1 MDKTDKKIFEIY
13 GIGPEAENLYQ
24 EIQKAIEEKEKKG
37 VYALHSL
44 SGDMKVDFLD
54 LQNDGQFLEYYL
66 KVIKRTWAV
75 DINDFEIQKKK
86 GFKGKAEWA
95 LKKIIWKLLK
105 FYTYRIFSQQIEFN
119 SQIKNT
125 VLVMHKKFSE
135 KIESIEKEIL
145 EIKGKGQ

>member
-1 MDKTDKKIFEIY
+1 MDKTDKRNFEIY
-13 GIGPEAENLYQ
+13 GIGPEAETVYQ
-24 EIQKAIEEKEKKG
+24 EITQAVDEKEKKG

-44 SGDMKVDFLD
+44 GPEVNMEFLD
-54 LQNDGQFLEYYL
+54 LKNDGQFLEYYL
-66 KVIKRTWAV
+66 KVIRRTWAV

-105 FYTYRIFSQQIEFN
+105 FYTYRLFSQQIEFN

-125 VLVMHKKFSE
+125 VLAMHREFSGKME
-135 KIESIEKEIL
+135 AIEKEIL
-145 EIKGKGQ
+145 AIKGKGR

>member
-1 MDKTDKKIFEIY
+1 MDKTDKKIIEIY
-13 GIGPEAENLYQ
+13 GIGPEAEKIHQ
-24 EIQKAIEEKEKKG
+24 EIQKTIEEKEKMG

-44 SGDMKVDFLD
+44 ISGMNADFLD
-54 LQNDGQFLEYYL
+54 LQNDAQFLEYYL
-66 KVIKRTWAV
+66 KVIKRTWNV

-86 GFKGKAEWA
+86 GLKGKAEWV

-125 VLVMHKKFSE
+125 VLAMHREFSGR
-135 KIESIEKEIL
+135 IERIEKELL
-145 EIKGKGQ
+145 ELKGKGQ

>member
-1 MDKTDKKIFEIY
+1 MDKKDKRIFEIY
-13 GIGPEAENLYQ
+13 GIGPEAETVYQ
-24 EIQKAIEEKEKKG
+24 DIEKAIGEKEKKG
-37 VYALHSL
+37 IYALHSL
-44 SGDMKVDFLD
+44 SRDMNVEFLD

-66 KVIKRTWAV
+66 KVIKRTWSV

-125 VLVMHKKFSE
+125 VLAMHKEFSGRLQ
-135 KIESIEKEIL
+135 SIEKEIVAIR
-145 EIKGKGQ
+145 EKGQ

>member
-1 MDKTDKKIFEIY
+1 MDKTDKNIFEIY
-13 GIGPEAENLYQ
+13 GIGPEAETVYQ
-24 EIQKAIEEKEKKG
+24 EIKKAIEEKEKKG
-37 VYALHSL
+37 VYSLHSL
-44 SGDMKVDFLD
+44 TRDMNVDFLD
-54 LQNDGQFLEYYL
+54 LQNDAQFLEYYL

-86 GFKGKAEWA
+86 GFKGKTEWA

-125 VLVMHKKFSE
+125 VLAMHKEFSGR
-135 KIESIEKEIL
+135 IEMIEKEIL
-145 EIKGKGQ
+145 AIKGKGQ